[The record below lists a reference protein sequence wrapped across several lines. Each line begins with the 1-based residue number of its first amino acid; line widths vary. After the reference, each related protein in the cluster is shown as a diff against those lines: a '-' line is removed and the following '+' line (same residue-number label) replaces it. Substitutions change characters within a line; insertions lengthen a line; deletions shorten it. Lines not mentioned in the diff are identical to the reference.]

1 MTDPCLRNHAR
12 QVEER
17 LQIEDDLQ
25 ARHCTC
31 TIGSVLQHGA
41 PMLQR
46 ALQRT
51 HGLASVG
58 AHFQPPGLAS
68 SWTGSDV
75 VFDEYLSTAPSQR
88 RCTARLQMPPDRA
101 ALQRADC
108 CCALQRASVHSAASQ
123 AAVHGGEWSA
133 P

>member
-12 QVEER
+12 QVDER

-31 TIGSVLQHGA
+31 TIGSVLQRGA
-41 PMLQR
+41 RMLQR
-46 ALQRT
+46 ASQRT

-68 SWTGSDV
+68 SWTGSDD
-75 VFDEYLSTAPSQR
+75 VFDENLSTARVQHHTTVR
-88 RCTARLQMPPDRA
+88 RCNGRT
-101 ALQRADC
+101 
-108 CCALQRASVHSAASQ
+108 
-123 AAVHGGEWSA
+123 AAVRRRACWC